1 MQPLAVPAGNKKMC
15 LVGRNKLCVV
25 RVEDAVSAYVF
36 YHYTQ
41 ECRGI
46 CNVVGENGVTGR
58 ISSMFAES
66 VAGKLHCKV
75 ESMTMKEA
83 EESYGSTLTM
93 VMSRPFKGTD
103 GAWLDATVHK
113 L

>member
-1 MQPLAVPAGNKKMC
+1 M
-15 LVGRNKLCVV
+15 V

-41 ECRGI
+41 KCRGI

-58 ISSMFAES
+58 MFAES
-66 VAGKLHCKV
+66 VAGKLRCKV

-83 EESYGSTLTM
+83 EESYGSMCTM
-93 VMSRPFKGTD
+93 VMSMNNQADNSKAQRGLGWTPQYTSFSNT
-103 GAWLDATVHK
+103 T
-113 L
+113 

>member
-1 MQPLAVPAGNKKMC
+1 M
-15 LVGRNKLCVV
+15 V

-58 ISSMFAES
+58 MFAES

-83 EESYGSTLTM
+83 EESYGSTLTNNQADN
-93 VMSRPFKGTD
+93 SKAQRGLGWTPQYASFSNT
-103 GAWLDATVHK
+103 T
-113 L
+113 